1 MSVVLPTFYKKKKI
15 KKKIEKKKKTRKIPS
30 KYLLGSSFR
39 LIKNVLKL
47 GGFPVNFKKVS
58 RPLLFRANAP
68 K

>member
-1 MSVVLPTFYKKKKI
+1 MSVVLPTFYKKKK
-15 KKKIEKKKKTRKIPS
+15 KKKNRKIPS
-30 KYLLGSSFR
+30 KHLLGSSFR
-39 LIKNVLKL
+39 LIKNVLKI

>member
-1 MSVVLPTFYKKKKI
+1 MFYKKKK
-15 KKKIEKKKKTRKIPS
+15 KKKNRKKKKPRKIPS
-30 KYLLGSSFR
+30 KHLLGSPFR

-47 GGFPVNFKKVS
+47 GGFPVNLKKVS